1 MNFKNKLSTMEKP
14 EYLFELL
21 KAFTEL
27 EMQSFISQLA
37 EHLERE
43 KMDHL
48 IFNEFSVVDED
59 DLDDLRGEVAELE
72 EKNDRLQDKLDEIKS
87 IAT

>member
-1 MNFKNKLSTMEKP
+1 MEKP

-43 KMDHL
+43 KMNHL
-48 IFNEFSVVDED
+48 IFNEFSMADED
-59 DLDDLRGEVAELE
+59 DLDDLRGEVAELKE
-72 EKNDRLQDKLDEIKS
+72 ENGRLQDKLVEIKL